1 LQARRLPENVTTHD
15 YTGLRKPKE
24 QKCHNWA
31 VLVKEL
37 LREMILAKQ
46 PILYVFRFSWLELQ

>member
-1 LQARRLPENVTTHD
+1 MIALGCKGNHKNTTVTT
-15 YTGLRKPKE
+15 
-24 QKCHNWA
+24 

-46 PILYVFRFSWLELQ
+46 PILYIFRFSWPAAAMRPGTGG